1 MRSAVRHR
9 ERGAPLFGGTYAWAD
24 RGAGARSRVR
34 TLWSPPRADAR
45 RADSRDRGHQNGRR
59 DGQRYGGAPP
69 YGGWKVINSPYCR
82 FALFSV
88 NSCNYAED
96 RGETGRRIYERQLP
110 KNGAVFALCLNS
122 VRIPTSI
129 FMAKKSKTKSAKGGS
144 DSGGKKK
151 AAKKSA
157 SKRTRARSGARSK
170 ARRSATSRSS
180 RTRTVV
186 AAKPGVKPAGKTAK
200 KQLKPL
206 NSGPGRVP
214 VGRGS
219 DKTQ

>member
-1 MRSAVRHR
+1 MRGAVRHR

-24 RGAGARSRVR
+24 RGARARSRGR
-34 TLWSPPRADAR
+34 TLWRPPRADAR

-110 KNGAVFALCLNS
+110 KNGAVFALCL
-122 VRIPTSI
+122 TSCLHRVPN
-129 FMAKKSKTKSAKGGS
+129 FSWPKNLKPNPPKVDPPPAEKRRRQKSRRPNGRGLAR
-144 DSGGKKK
+144 
-151 AAKKSA
+151 AHAQRRVA
-157 SKRTRARSGARSK
+157 RRLRVHRARALSW
-170 ARRSATSRSS
+170 RRSRS
-180 RTRTVV
+180 
-186 AAKPGVKPAGKTAK
+186 
-200 KQLKPL
+200 
-206 NSGPGRVP
+206 
-214 VGRGS
+214 
-219 DKTQ
+219 